1 MEWVKVNILLTS
13 WDIFTPEDKKQ
24 YSDSDLR
31 IVIDLDK
38 ILKEKFIRNVEDW
51 SFYETIADCLDC
63 YERAE
68 DLSEEEYDVFL
79 DMLEDTYKKLVES
92 NDLMVLSVVFGE
104 TSGFDM
110 TADVT
115 VNIDLDE
122 VFDRYMEEKGS

>member
-122 VFDRYMEEKGS
+122 VFDRYMEEKGN